1 MLQADS
7 KLMWR
12 YFVLHSIT
20 SPKVDSILQ
29 NLDIVKAAAID
40 QITLKFLKDGAPVI
54 PIHIAIFI
62 NMLIKLDTFPL
73 KYKRAKKPLWKRV
86 IKTKSISYRP
96 IYLLHLILKVIE
108 KLICNQI

>member
-62 NMLIKLDTFPL
+62 NILIKG
-73 KYKRAKKPLWKRV
+73 
-86 IKTKSISYRP
+86 
-96 IYLLHLILKVIE
+96 
-108 KLICNQI
+108 N